1 MVENFISKVVY
12 IVFSRDKRAPILYSS
27 LALLKFIQSFSCNI
41 TYTINITR
49 HIFSGEVNG
58 VVGSDSYKVKDD
70 RPSRIKEVFILTW
83 YLVILESGF
92 PANSCYYWFLRNFR
106 KRALANAYVDSAKPP
121 IVDDFDCQIDEIV
134 DASAM
139 LRNRDGVLGYV
150 SVG

>member
-1 MVENFISKVVY
+1 MVENFISKVELRTVDRLVKGSTTCSEGSKES
-12 IVFSRDKRAPILYSS
+12 VFNNKYWSS
-27 LALLKFIQSFSCNI
+27 
-41 TYTINITR
+41 
-49 HIFSGEVNG
+49 
-58 VVGSDSYKVKDD
+58 
-70 RPSRIKEVFILTW
+70 IK
-83 YLVILESGF
+83 ESGF

-121 IVDDFDCQIDEIV
+121 TAHDFDCQTDEIM